1 MATCTYD
8 NPATMA
14 RECWQD
20 KTLVCHYIAQIL
32 PPYIRGIIPAEHFFF
47 GANVG
52 PWKLGQM
59 VGDEQAIPPHIR
71 PFQQCDDFNMEK
83 VNG

>member
-8 NPATMA
+8 NPSTMA

-20 KTLVCHYIAQIL
+20 GTLLYAYSYSVLA
-32 PPYIRGIIPAEHFFF
+32 PYAKKPIPREYFFF

-52 PWKLGQM
+52 PWTGGKLYDDANAM
-59 VGDEQAIPPHIR
+59 NEAAKEDEL
-71 PFQQCDDFNMEK
+71 
-83 VNG
+83 